1 MKVVQIHFVSILG
14 LLVSVSA
21 RPEEEVGNIIQG
33 RQAEPNEFPFVCSI
47 QDRLGELRCGG
58 IIITANT
65 ILTACH
71 CLGKYFTD
79 QFKLFNPKN
88 MIVVAGSEDMKGY
101 HGQKREAAYI
111 INHDK
116 CKQVTHGWTYD
127 YGVINLLR
135 PFFFADNIKPIKI
148 YSRDLRAVKKE
159 LQRMQ
164 RSRTKCTAVGWG
176 TQNVTSGTYSNIS
189 SHLKVIETT
198 MIPDDECQQ
207 LYCKHEKDMC
217 NKLDLRGQFCALGVN
232 GSDVCTG
239 DSGGPIICN
248 GFVFGITS
256 WGIACGEIGVPS
268 VFSSIE
274 HAFQFALPRRNDI
287 VQMSKSSPPYIIP
300 PWFSIILI
308 AVLHFLYYGH
318 TINFG
323 K

>member
-1 MKVVQIHFVSILG
+1 MVKYLLVFEIMKVVQIHFVSILG

-47 QDRLGELRCGG
+47 QDRLGEL
-58 IIITANT
+58 
-65 ILTACH
+65 
-71 CLGKYFTD
+71 
-79 QFKLFNPKN
+79 
-88 MIVVAGSEDMKGY
+88 
-101 HGQKREAAYI
+101 
-111 INHDK
+111 
-116 CKQVTHGWTYD
+116 
-127 YGVINLLR
+127 
-135 PFFFADNIKPIKI
+135 
-148 YSRDLRAVKKE
+148 RDLRAVKKE

-287 VQMSKSSPPYIIP
+287 VQILRIIEPVRPIVSNWPTAWIRGKKNYSDTQTRRPGKSV
-300 PWFSIILI
+300 SIIGVRGI
-308 AVLHFLYYGH
+308 
-318 TINFG
+318 
-323 K
+323 